1 MKEQP
6 GQFLTYLNIS
16 FNFLVTLE
24 KIGNSFQALKVID
37 ANANRI
43 VSLDL
48 NDVEFPCLEALVG
61 SKFILV
67 LKEQQNKI
75 LPSLSKFSLNPLPW
89 P

>member
-48 NDVEFPCLEALVG
+48 NGVEFPCLEALVG

-75 LPSLSKFSLNPLPW
+75 LPALSKFSLNPLP
-89 P
+89 

>member
-75 LPSLSKFSLNPLPW
+75 LPSLSKFSLNPLP
-89 P
+89 

>member
-75 LPSLSKFSLNPLPW
+75 LPALSKFSLNPLP
-89 P
+89 